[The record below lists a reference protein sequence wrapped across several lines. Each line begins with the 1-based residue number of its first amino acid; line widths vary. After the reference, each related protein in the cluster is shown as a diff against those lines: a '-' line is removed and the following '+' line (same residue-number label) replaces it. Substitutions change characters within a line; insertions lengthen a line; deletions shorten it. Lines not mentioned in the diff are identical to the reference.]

1 MRTKPLFPRRAL
13 MVGLALCGALATT
26 RVALAGSVQL
36 RIDVDL
42 PLDRTQTGRLRL
54 IRETDGANLTGD
66 MPVLG
71 RASRKQAEAVGNADR
86 VSTLRNGHTPTG
98 SYKIH
103 QLAPTGDGTGRS
115 SYSYGP
121 HGAYVLEPISG
132 DALTAKQ
139 NGRTGLLIHSGDPGE
154 GGLLRATLGCL
165 RLSNDNMRRL
175 IEAVRAA
182 GDNPVMNRC
191 ELVELS
197 VLVGDPS
204 SEGAGDDEADPPN
217 GIDLLLA
224 PGPILP

>member
-1 MRTKPLFPRRAL
+1 
-13 MVGLALCGALATT
+13 MVGLAVSGMLATT
-26 RVALAGSVQL
+26 RAALSATVEL

-42 PLDRTQTGRLRL
+42 PFDRTQTGTLRL
-54 IRETDGANLTGD
+54 IRESDGANLTGGL
-66 MPVLG
+66 PVLG
-71 RASRKQAEAVGNADR
+71 RASTKQAEAVGNPNKL
-86 VSTLRNGHTPTG
+86 STLRNGHTPTG

-121 HGAYVLEPISG
+121 HGAYVLEPVSG
-132 DALTAKQ
+132 DALTAKA
-139 NGRTGLLIHSGDPGE
+139 NGRTGLLIHGGDPGA

-165 RLSNDNMRRL
+165 RLSNENMLRL

-191 ELVELS
+191 ETVELS

-204 SEGAGDDEADPPN
+204 TEGAGDDEADPPT
-217 GIDLLLA
+217 GIDQLLL
-224 PGPILP
+224 PGPFLP